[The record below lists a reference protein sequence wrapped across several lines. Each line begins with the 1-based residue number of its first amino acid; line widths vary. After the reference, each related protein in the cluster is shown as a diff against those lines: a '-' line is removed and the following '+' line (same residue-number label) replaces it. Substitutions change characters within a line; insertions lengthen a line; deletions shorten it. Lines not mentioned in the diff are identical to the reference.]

1 MGGLAACRGAGWPPR
16 GTLGATSA
24 SAYNRQALSMERPMT
39 VSRSTSRP
47 APPRALREFDL
58 THVAS
63 HLLRRAHFRAE
74 ALFAQ
79 AFPDEDLTPRQKA
92 LLITVYQNPCATQ
105 NRVAELIALDRN
117 SFAEMIARM
126 SAKGYVRRT
135 RSAEDGRAY
144 ALEITDE
151 GMALLARV
159 LPRDAQVEAQ
169 VLAPIPEELRPMF
182 LRCLRLMAGLE
193 SPEAP

>member
-1 MGGLAACRGAGWPPR
+1 MTAASRSARP
-16 GTLGATSA
+16 A
-24 SAYNRQALSMERPMT
+24 SA
-39 VSRSTSRP
+39 
-47 APPRALREFDL
+47 RALQEFDL
-58 THVAS
+58 TQVAS

-92 LLITVYQNPCATQ
+92 LLVTVYQNPGATQ
-105 NRVAELIALDRN
+105 NRIAELIALDRN

-126 SAKGYVRRT
+126 TKKGYVRRT

-144 ALEITDE
+144 ALEISPQGE
-151 GMALLARV
+151 ALLARI
-159 LPRDAQVEAQ
+159 LPRDAEVEAQ
-169 VLAPIPEELRPMF
+169 VLAPIPEELRPVF

-193 SPEAP
+193 TPEPPETR

>member
-1 MGGLAACRGAGWPPR
+1 
-16 GTLGATSA
+16 
-24 SAYNRQALSMERPMT
+24 MESPMT

-47 APPRALREFDL
+47 ARPRALREFDL
-58 THVAS
+58 TQVAS

-92 LLITVYQNPCATQ
+92 LLITVCQNPGATQ
-105 NRVAELIALDRN
+105 NRIAELIALDRN

-126 SAKGYVRRT
+126 TAKGYVRRT

-144 ALEITDE
+144 ALEISDE

-159 LPRDAQVEAQ
+159 LPRDAEVEAQ
-169 VLAPIPEELRPMF
+169 VLAPIPEELRPVF

-193 SPEAP
+193 SPAA